1 MALGHEC
8 LVDRKRRSKGRKGL
22 SSSQQAA
29 VDGGRQLPAE
39 KVRGS
44 LGVRP
49 LNTKASLK
57 RLPFNFHF
65 RKTLGN
71 TEQSET
77 RGGIQGNHE
86 K

>member
-39 KVRGS
+39 KVRES

-65 RKTLGN
+65 RKTQGN
-71 TEQSET
+71 TEQGET
-77 RGGIQGNHE
+77 RHPGQP
-86 K
+86 